1 MDPRWEELVRE
12 KNSSTTS
19 CRHPRVL
26 SPSSKNVAVTATH
39 GYVKSE
45 EEEEED
51 GELPLFFPAS
61 SDSLLNTER
70 IIDNNPNDVMRSS
83 SEPGVMLRT
92 SEAGW
97 PLASHEMA
105 ASLAGSLAGSFRFDV
120 ELNHPELQQEE
131 EATVVLEKRPTPSPS
146 FGGKFLKTR
155 QIAASPGASFRT
167 FTFQGVEELDRRHY
181 GFLKPSRQNEHHHQH
196 PDTHGFANTTTTTTT
211 TTTTFVSNAAAS
223 PRVLTPRD
231 EVVLKLSNLKANGRE
246 EALEETLV
254 KKIKD
259 NKKLLLVASS
269 GHADVKPLNLIL
281 KSSQPSLTEY
291 VVSKSRNQS
300 PRTPSSSA
308 LSIQSS
314 SPRIINNMQQQ
325 QGNNKNHHILGEL
338 EIMPINTP
346 SSCLRNNN
354 NNNNEAILLQQQQ
367 EQGEPNHL
375 QAVTPPPRKVA
386 GNSNSN
392 SNSIQ
397 DQIVSIR
404 KHSLAMAKR
413 RVGVV
418 GGMTSSPSPDHHNIT
433 SPHSISAAAVPFNW
447 EVQPGK
453 PKTLAEAAQRA
464 LARKLSREAVE
475 FTTNSEDQKLGVRQ
489 QQSVEESSSDRCG
502 WSKHDESKDAQ
513 TLLPKSTAL
522 SPSHN
527 NNTSSLCKENGIAER
542 SGSHRY
548 YGRGHSRESSWGRSS
563 RRYSNC
569 EQRDAHI
576 DLVAPAAA
584 KFLVCE
590 SGESPAGTPSRRGG
604 SSPTVAVPFKWEDAP
619 GKAKVEMAAKKPH
632 TLQLPPRLTVSS
644 NRVGSDGSTRDL
656 RGSYFF
662 PQPFAGLFAPCMTA
676 AGSSPVFRQS
686 EGASAFMHQ
695 YGHGV
700 SNKNVSLPPKVPS
713 PGLLVG
719 NCNSAPREGC
729 HIRVSKSFQEKG
741 VHPNSNPSKIGRALS
756 GPLPAMESSNVNIPR
771 KLFSSELKPS
781 HPWMHHHHPLHHKGN
796 SIINNNN
803 NINPNPSSSP
813 TSILYGP
820 DEGGSQS
827 STSNMFSSGD
837 LEAFT
842 QHTTLSGKSAS
853 KSGSNTSYGS
863 IEEDFDDPASPLGSS
878 LPVAVPFEVTPP
890 EGSALPLPNCMHLGP
905 TVAEF
910 SSGKAHYRSK
920 GTPEGGVK
928 ALLKLCK
935 TSNCLGK
942 PKGHHQQRLSNA
954 IYSPDVWAPTLATY
968 FQTCEATEGT
978 ATSGLLG
985 ESLGPTSSGY
995 LNSKGEPLALK
1006 DLPKDHGNASPK
1018 PATRLPYTMPSVAE
1032 QELRARTSLPSK
1044 SSILVKSLSGRQLT
1058 PSGSGANTPAR
1069 VERYLMAAAHAS
1081 QGEDVVPSPAYA
1093 AALELLSP
1101 AVNLMAQRRKNLGA
1115 HPKAPRHAAH
1125 AKGPAAPKPRRRAR
1139 FIVSNLFVLNL

>member
-1 MDPRWEELVRE
+1 MDFRWGELVRE
-12 KNSSTTS
+12 RKTS
-19 CRHPRVL
+19 IAGCRRARVL
-26 SPSSKNVAVTATH
+26 SPSSKNVGVTASH
-39 GYVKSE
+39 GYVKS
-45 EEEEED
+45 EEEED

-61 SDSLLNTER
+61 SDSLLDTDR
-70 IIDNNPNDVMRSS
+70 VIDNNPNDVMRSS

-105 ASLAGSLAGSFRFDV
+105 VSLAGSLAGSFRFDV
-120 ELNHPELQQEE
+120 ERNQPELQQEE
-131 EATVVLEKRPTPSPS
+131 EATVVLERRPTPTPS
-146 FGGKFLKTR
+146 FGGKFLKAHE
-155 QIAASPGASFRT
+155 IPASPGASFRT

-181 GFLKPSRQNEHHHQH
+181 GFLKPPRQNEHHQQH
-196 PDTHGFANTTTTTTT
+196 PDGYGFATATTTTITTT
-211 TTTTFVSNAAAS
+211 LVSNAAAS

-231 EVVLKLSNLKANGRE
+231 QVVLKLSNLKANGRE
-246 EALEETLV
+246 EVLEETLA
-254 KKIKD
+254 KKKKD

-281 KSSQPSLTEY
+281 KSSQPSLTEF

-308 LSIQSS
+308 HAIQSS
-314 SPRIINNMQQQ
+314 PPRVTNNVQQP
-325 QGNNKNHHILGEL
+325 QGNHKNHHILGEL
-338 EIMPINTP
+338 EIMPTNTP
-346 SSCLRNNN
+346 SSRLRKNNV
-354 NNNNEAILLQQQQ
+354 NNEVILLQQQQ
-367 EQGEPNHL
+367 EQGELNHL
-375 QAVTPPPRKVA
+375 QAATPPPRKVA
-386 GNSNSN
+386 GNSNSH
-392 SNSIQ
+392 SIQ

-413 RVGVV
+413 RVGVA
-418 GGMTSSPSPDHHNIT
+418 SSPSPDHHDNIT

-453 PKTLAEAAQRA
+453 PKTLAEATQRA
-464 LARKLSREAVE
+464 VARKLSREAVE
-475 FTTNSEDQKLGVRQ
+475 VITNSDDQNFGARQ

-502 WSKHDESKDAQ
+502 WSKHDEGKDAQ

-522 SPSHN
+522 SPSN
-527 NNTSSLCKENGIAER
+527 NNSSASLFKENGIAER

-548 YGRGHSRESSWGRSS
+548 YGRGHSRETSWGRSS

-569 EQRDAHI
+569 EHRDACI

-590 SGESPAGTPSRRGG
+590 SGESPAGTPSRRGA

-644 NRVGSDGSTRDL
+644 TRVGSDGSTRDL
-656 RGSYFF
+656 RPSYFF

-676 AGSSPVFRQS
+676 AGSSPVLRQS

-695 YGHGV
+695 YGYGV
-700 SNKNVSLPPKVPS
+700 SNKNLSLPPKVPS

-729 HIRVSKSFQEKG
+729 HIRVSKSAHEKG
-741 VHPNSNPSKIGRALS
+741 LNPNPSKIGRALS
-756 GPLPAMESSNVNIPR
+756 GPLPAMESSNVMIPR
-771 KLFSSELKPS
+771 RLFSSELKPS
-781 HPWMHHHHPLHHKGN
+781 HPWMHHNGS
-796 SIINNNN
+796 SIKNNN

-842 QHTTLSGKSAS
+842 QQTALSGKSAS

-878 LPVAVPFEVTPP
+878 LPVAVALPFEVIPP
-890 EGSALPLPNCMHLGP
+890 EGSALLSPNCMHLGP

-910 SSGKAHYRSK
+910 SSGKAYHRSK
-920 GTPEGGVK
+920 GAPEGGVK

-954 IYSPDVWAPTLATY
+954 IYSPEVWAPTLATY

-995 LNSKGEPLALK
+995 LNSRGEPLAVK
-1006 DLPKDHGNASPK
+1006 DLPKDHSNASPE
-1018 PATRLPYTMPSVAE
+1018 PPTRLPYTMPSVAE
-1032 QELRARTSLPSK
+1032 QELRARTSFSTK

-1115 HPKAPRHAAH
+1115 HPKVPHHAAH
-1125 AKGPAAPKPRRRAR
+1125 AKGPAASKPRRRAR
-1139 FIVSNLFVLNL
+1139 FIVSNFVCVDL